1 MAEIEEIE
9 WRVGNDFDSLYIRGS
24 IVVIDT
30 ECPVISL
37 EVIAKTDEIFF
48 AGQNNAGKAVVIV
61 WHFDYCNHEFPSN
74 KSTIVSTPLS
84 SPSFPNNP
92 VRAL

>member
-9 WRVGNDFDSLYIRGS
+9 WRVGNDFDSLHIRGS

-48 AGQNNAGKAVVIV
+48 AGQNNAGKAVVVV
-61 WHFDYCNHEFPSN
+61 WHFDYCNHE
-74 KSTIVSTPLS
+74 
-84 SPSFPNNP
+84 SFPFLISIP
-92 VRAL
+92 EIFSK